1 MAMEKNILIINI
13 GSSSKKYH
21 LYSGENLLID
31 AHFEHDKNGFVV
43 TYAGEKIKEIIPEV
57 YENGLSHFCEVAK
70 QSGFITPENPIR
82 AIGLRLVAPGEYFT
96 KDHFVNEEFVSKLSS
111 VAKSDPTHIEPIQT
125 ELNIISKLFPDIKI
139 VTVSDSSFHS
149 TMPTVAKVY
158 AIPKKL
164 AEDKDLYR
172 FGFHGISMASLVH
185 KLMENPSGIENRVI
199 VCHLGSGASIT
210 AILNGKSLD
219 TSMGYSPLEGLVM
232 SSRVGNIDAGAI
244 LYLTETHNANDLQKL
259 FYLQSGLL
267 ALSGLSGDMRVL
279 LDAEK
284 DGHAGACLAIE
295 AFVYSIRKYIGAY
308 AGVLGGVDAIVF
320 SGTIGE
326 RSAVLRDRICK
337 GFEYLNIQIDPEKNK
352 NMINNVD
359 IAKEG
364 RARVYVMHGD
374 EAGELLRRTM
384 EAVK

>member
-70 QSGFITPENPIR
+70 QSGFITPENPIK

-96 KDHFVNEEFVSKLSS
+96 KDHLVDQEFLQKLE
-111 VAKSDPTHIEPIQT
+111 VIARYDLTHIEPIQT
-125 ELNIISKLFPDIKI
+125 EINLAVKLFPDIKI
-139 VTVSDSSFHS
+139 VAVSDSYFHS
-149 TMPTVAKVY
+149 TMPEVARMY
-158 AIPKKL
+158 AIPEKL
-164 AEDKDLYR
+164 AKEKDLYR
-172 FGFHGISMASLVH
+172 FGFHGISISSIVNNLTTR
-185 KLMENPSGIENRVI
+185 PSGIENRII
-199 VCHLGSGASIT
+199 VCHLGSGASVT
-210 AILNGKSLD
+210 ALLGGKSLD

-232 SSRVGNIDAGAI
+232 SSRVGNIDAGAV
-244 LYLTETHNANDLQKL
+244 LYLTETQSVDDLQKL
-259 FYLQSGLL
+259 FYSKSGLL

-284 DGHAGACLAIE
+284 EGHTGAHLAIE
-295 AFVYSIRKYIGAY
+295 AFVYSVRKYIGAY
-308 AGVLGGVDAIVF
+308 AGVLNGVDALVF

-326 RSAVLRDRICK
+326 RSSALRERICK
-337 GFEYLNIQIDPEKNK
+337 GFEYLNIYVDPEKNK
-352 NMINNVD
+352 SMVNNVD
-359 IAKEG
+359 IAKDG
-364 RARVYVMHGD
+364 AVRVYVMHGD
-374 EAGELLRRTM
+374 EAGEILRRTSLLT
-384 EAVK
+384 K

>member
-96 KDHFVNEEFVSKLSS
+96 KDHLVDQEFLQKLE
-111 VAKSDPTHIEPIQT
+111 VIARYDLTHIEPIQT
-125 ELNIISKLFPDIKI
+125 EINLAVKLFPDIKI
-139 VTVSDSSFHS
+139 VAVSDSSFHS
-149 TMPTVAKVY
+149 TMPEVARMY
-158 AIPKKL
+158 AISEKL
-164 AEDKDLYR
+164 AKEKDLYR
-172 FGFHGISMASLVH
+172 FGFHGISISSIVNNLTTR
-185 KLMENPSGIENRVI
+185 PTGIENRII
-199 VCHLGSGASIT
+199 VCHLGSGASVT
-210 AILNGKSLD
+210 ALLGGKSLD

-232 SSRVGNIDAGAI
+232 SSRVGNIDAGAV
-244 LYLTETHNANDLQKL
+244 LYLTETQSVDDLQKL
-259 FYLQSGLL
+259 FYSKSGLL

-284 DGHAGACLAIE
+284 DGHPGAHLAIE
-295 AFVYSIRKYIGAY
+295 AFVYSVRKYIGAY
-308 AGVLGGVDAIVF
+308 AGVLNGVDALVF

-326 RSAVLRDRICK
+326 RSSALRERICK
-337 GFEYLNIQIDPEKNK
+337 GFEYLNIYVDPEKNK
-352 NMINNVD
+352 SMVNNVD
-359 IAKEG
+359 IAKDG
-364 RARVYVMHGD
+364 AVRVYVMHGD
-374 EAGELLRRTM
+374 EAGEILRRTSLLT
-384 EAVK
+384 K